1 MKLREDIVAVYR
13 EVHSWVGILAAL
25 FLFVAFYAGA
35 VSMFEQ
41 TLQNWLTPESHLP
54 APVSLDRTPELMEKA
69 FAAFPDA
76 RRNYTIVLAPDKTQP
91 ARLIWPQNPKS
102 HEHGPTPLVAA
113 ALDTNGILITEKQP
127 PSETAHFIDVLHQ
140 RVGLPLPEDVAMPFM
155 GVVALAYAVALVS
168 GVIAFLPALK
178 RTLFAVRLEGG
189 KRRAW
194 LDLHNVFGFF
204 SLPFHVVMAI
214 TSVLFAF
221 HEPIYAVQNMLF
233 HNETHPAHARPH
245 PAPARDAV
253 SLMTPA
259 ALVASLAQQAPGF
272 EPDTL
277 NYTTRPG
284 PGGGTLTLR
293 VAGHDPRFVMRGP
306 NAGFAVMDPAS
317 GRILSTDYLPGHQS
331 SGFATI
337 TSFFSLHFGSYG
349 GYPVRWAYLVLGF
362 GGAFLFYTGNQL
374 WIMARQRRERATGLV
389 SETRGSR
396 ILSSL
401 TIGCTTGCMTGIA
414 AIITFAAIV
423 HTPMAYTPVALIYY
437 TTFLLCTL
445 LAFILST
452 QRKAQVLFCLA
463 ALSHIALAM
472 AALTRGLSLG
482 DDTSFIVAALA
493 FILALLFFMVAKKRG
508 HSALTS
514 LKKAL

>member
-1 MKLREDIVAVYR
+1 MKLRDDIVSVYR

-25 FLFVAFYAGA
+25 FLFIAFYAGS

-54 APVSLDRTPELMEKA
+54 PPVSLDRTPELMEKA

-76 RRNYTIVLAPDKTQP
+76 RGNYTIVLTPDKTQP
-91 ARLIWPQNPKS
+91 ARLVWPQNPKS
-102 HEHGPTPLVAA
+102 REHGPNRLVAA
-113 ALDTNGILITEKQP
+113 ALDPNGTLVTEKQP
-127 PSETAHFIDVLHQ
+127 LSETAHFIDVLHQ
-140 RVGLPLPEDVAMPFM
+140 RVGLPLPEDLAMPFM
-155 GVVALAYAVALVS
+155 GVVALAYAIALVS

-221 HEPIYAVQNMLF
+221 HEPIYAVQNILF
-233 HNETHPAHARPH
+233 HSDAHPAHTRPH
-245 PAPARDAV
+245 PSPARDAA
-253 SLMTPA
+253 SPLTPA
-259 ALVASLAQQAPGF
+259 ALVASLTQQAPGF
-272 EPDTL
+272 EADTL
-277 NYTTRPG
+277 NYVTRPG

-306 NAGFAVMDPAS
+306 NAGFAVMDPVT

-331 SGFATI
+331 GGFATI

-362 GGAFLFYTGNQL
+362 GGAFLFYSGNQL
-374 WIMARQRRERATGLV
+374 WIMARRRRERATGLV
-389 SETRGSR
+389 TETRGSR

-401 TIGCTTGCMTGIA
+401 TIGCSTGCMTGIA
-414 AIITFAAIV
+414 AIITLAAALP
-423 HTPMAYTPVALIYY
+423 TPMTYMPVSLVYY
-437 TTFLLCTL
+437 GTFLFCTL
-445 LAFILST
+445 LAFSLPS
-452 QRKAQVLFCLA
+452 QSKARVLFGVT
-463 ALSHIALAM
+463 ALSHITLAV
-472 AALTRGLSLG
+472 AALTRGGSLG
-482 DDTSFIVAALA
+482 DGTSFIIAVLA
-493 FILALLFFMVAKKRG
+493 VILALLFYMMAKKKG
-508 HSALTS
+508 YSGLATEKIL
-514 LKKAL
+514 